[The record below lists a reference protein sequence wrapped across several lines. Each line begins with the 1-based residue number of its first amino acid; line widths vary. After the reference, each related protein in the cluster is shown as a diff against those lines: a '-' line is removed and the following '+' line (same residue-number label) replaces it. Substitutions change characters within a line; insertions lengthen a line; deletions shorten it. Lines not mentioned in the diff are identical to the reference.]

1 MDNLIFR
8 AAIWQDDYWVDCSA
22 ILKNDEVARVTATVI
37 KVVLLS
43 LDHNL

>member
-1 MDNLIFR
+1 MDNLIFG

-22 ILKNDEVARVTATVI
+22 ILKNNEVSRVTATAI

-43 LDHNL
+43 LDYNL